1 MALFCYLLDSDHP
14 RASSLGGRTY
24 IGFTVNP
31 TRREKQHNGLLANGA
46 FKTRK
51 WRPWEMV
58 ALVTGFANQ
67 RTALQFEWTWQ
78 HGETSLDTR
87 EAMLLLQGMVQQRF
101 AYGQKKALKIGGVV
115 GQVLRLVAML
125 STPPWK
131 HFPLQVRVTSGP
143 LWRLVGDA
151 LRMLVG
157 SCEGGDGDS
166 FLLLPEHIGV
176 SVGPLEDFL
185 VDIRP
190 DDEANEDNE
199 DNEDNEENEDNED
212 CEDCED
218 GEGGGIEGDERQL
231 GGKPSSGASVTPSP
245 GKVGRKN
252 MKIRCLVCLEL
263 AQRTW
268 SECEA
273 CGGRTHVGC
282 LAAHYLDLS
291 GGSGASAAPVSG
303 ITDLPRQLSCLPD
316 GGSCPHCQVQASWS
330 DVLVRLRTA
339 GWRKNRAGADGGGT
353 PGEIRAETLE
363 DTRRAIEG
371 GEAYGAGNKGKE
383 NAVPPARKPNPKPAK
398 GHNKCPGKSAAVA
411 SERMHEAT
419 TPLEALIRRTEM
431 LHLDQGGDDGVESL
445 ASRCLRRLQ
454 QQEIEAPA
462 APSGQEIIDLCSPS
476 SSDPSESGGLSVV
489 DVIDL
494 ASDGCP
500 DRG

>member
-1 MALFCYLLDSDHP
+1 MPLFVYLLDSGHP

-24 IGFTVNP
+24 VGFTVNP
-31 TRREKQHNGLLANGA
+31 TRRKKQHNGLLANGA
-46 FKTRK
+46 YKTRK

-87 EAMLLLQGMVQQRF
+87 EAMLRLQGMVQERF
-101 AYGQKKALKIGGVV
+101 AYGQKKALKISGVV

-131 HFPLQVRVTSGP
+131 HFPLKVRVASGP

-157 SCEGGDGDS
+157 SSQAGEADS
-166 FLLLPEHIGV
+166 FLLFPEHIGV
-176 SVGPLEDFL
+176 SVGPLENFL
-185 VDIRP
+185 ADMGSEDEGK
-190 DDEANEDNE
+190 DDKDDDDDGDDNE
-199 DNEDNEENEDNED
+199 GGEVGGMEGEEW
-212 CEDCED
+212 
-218 GEGGGIEGDERQL
+218 QP

-245 GKVGRKN
+245 GKFGRKN

-268 SECEA
+268 SECAA

-282 LAAHYLDLS
+282 LAAHYLDLAGDS
-291 GGSGASAAPVSG
+291 GTSAAPFSN
-303 ITDLPRQLSCLPD
+303 ITDLPRQSACLPD
-316 GGSCPHCQVQASWS
+316 RGSCPHCQVEASWC

-339 GWRKNRAGADGGGT
+339 GWRKNRAGADGG
-353 PGEIRAETLE
+353 EQR
-363 DTRRAIEG
+363 
-371 GEAYGAGNKGKE
+371 GEAQMEALRYTRKATGGATHMNGNKGKD
-383 NAVPPARKPNPKPAK
+383 NAVSPAGKPKPAK
-398 GHNKCPGKSAAVA
+398 SRTKSREKSAAA
-411 SERMHEAT
+411 AIERMYEAT

-431 LHLDQGGDDGVESL
+431 LQLDHGGEDGVESL

-454 QQEIEAPA
+454 QKEAETPA
-462 APSGQEIIDLCSPS
+462 APSGQDVIDLCSPS
-476 SSDPSESGGLSVV
+476 SSASSESGASSVV

-494 ASDGCP
+494 SSDGCP
-500 DRG
+500 DCS